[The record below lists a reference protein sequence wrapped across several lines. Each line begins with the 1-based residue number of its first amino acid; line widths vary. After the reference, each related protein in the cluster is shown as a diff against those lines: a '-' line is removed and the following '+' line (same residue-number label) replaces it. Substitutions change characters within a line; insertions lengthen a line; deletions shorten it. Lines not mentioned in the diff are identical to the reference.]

1 MTEERER
8 VEGGRLGMGE
18 NRRETQRVRNGNM
31 QLRVV
36 GGRRD
41 L

>member
-8 VEGGRLGMGE
+8 AARARCGMGE
-18 NRRETQRVRNGNM
+18 DRRETQRVRNGNM